1 MAAARRFT
9 MRLAN
14 KVSIITGAGA
24 GMGYAAAH
32 LFAREGSKVAIVDCD
47 EATGRN
53 SAASVRAE
61 GGDAEFF
68 LCDVGDPASV
78 EAMTTAVVRR
88 FGKLDVLY
96 NNAGSS
102 HGVFGPIHTLDIDGF
117 DLVMR
122 TNIRGTFLC
131 CKFGIPH
138 LLANG
143 GGSVINVASA
153 VGLVGWAGGAA
164 LCTAKGGIVLM
175 TKAAALDYAQQ
186 HIRVNCLCPGSTRT
200 AQTDL
205 RLRNAPDP
213 DAVIAPLIVN
223 QAMKRL
229 ARPEEI
235 AAAALF
241 LASDESSFVTG
252 AAFSIDG
259 GWTAM

>member
-1 MAAARRFT
+1 
-9 MRLAN
+9 MRLSN
-14 KVSIITGAGA
+14 KVSIVTGAGA

-32 LFAREGSKVAIVDCD
+32 LFAREGSKVAVVDVD
-47 EATGRN
+47 DVAGR
-53 SAASVRAE
+53 AAAESVRAR

-68 LCDVGDPASV
+68 HCDVGDPASV
-78 EAMTTAVVRR
+78 EAMTNAVIGR

-102 HGVFGPIHTLDIDGF
+102 HGVFGQIHTLDVDGF
-117 DLVMR
+117 DRVVR
-122 TNIRGTFLC
+122 TNIKGTFLC
-131 CKFGIPH
+131 SKFGIPH

-175 TKAAALDYAQQ
+175 TRAMALDYAQQ
-186 HIRVNCLCPGSTRT
+186 HIRVNCLCPGSTLT
-200 AQTDL
+200 AQTES
-205 RLRNAPDP
+205 RLKNAPDP
-213 DAVIAPLIVN
+213 DAVIAPLIAS

-229 ARPEEI
+229 AQPEEI
-235 AAAALF
+235 VAAALF
-241 LASDESSFVTG
+241 LASDESSFITG
-252 AAFSIDG
+252 AALSVDG

>member
-1 MAAARRFT
+1 

-24 GMGYAAAH
+24 GMGYAAAR
-32 LFAREGSKVAIVDCD
+32 LFAREGSKVAIVDID
-47 EATGRN
+47 EAAGRT
-53 SAASVRAE
+53 AAESVRADA
-61 GGDAEFF
+61 GDAEYFH
-68 LCDVGDPASV
+68 CDVADAASV
-78 EAMTTAVVRR
+78 EAMTAAVVAR
-88 FGKLDVLY
+88 FGRLDVLY

-117 DLVMR
+117 DRVMR
-122 TNIRGTFLC
+122 TNVRGTFLC
-131 CKFGIPH
+131 TRFGIPH
-138 LLANG
+138 LLASG

-153 VGLVGWAGGAA
+153 VGLVGWEGGAA

-186 HIRVNCLCPGSTRT
+186 NVRVNCLCPGSTRT
-200 AQTDL
+200 AQTAL
-205 RLRNAPDP
+205 RLEGARDP
-213 DAVIAPLIVN
+213 DAVIASLVVN

-235 AAAALF
+235 AAVALF

-252 AAFSIDG
+252 AAFPVDG

>member
-1 MAAARRFT
+1 MESM

-14 KVSIITGAGA
+14 KVSIITGAA
-24 GMGYAAAH
+24 VGMGYAAAR
-32 LFAREGSKVAIVDCD
+32 LFAREGSKVAIVDID
-47 EATGRN
+47 EAAGRT
-53 SAASVRAE
+53 AAESVRADA
-61 GGDAEFF
+61 GDAEFF
-68 LCDVGDPASV
+68 HCDVADAASV
-78 EAMTTAVVRR
+78 DAMTAAVVAR
-88 FGKLDVLY
+88 FGRLDVLY

-117 DLVMR
+117 DRVMR
-122 TNIRGTFLC
+122 TNVRGTFLC
-131 CKFGIPH
+131 TRFGIPH
-138 LLANG
+138 LLASG

-186 HIRVNCLCPGSTRT
+186 NVRVNCLCPGSTRT
-200 AQTDL
+200 AQTAR
-205 RLRNAPDP
+205 RLEGARDP
-213 DAVIAPLIVN
+213 DAVIAPLVVN

-235 AAAALF
+235 AAVALF

-252 AAFSIDG
+252 AAFPVDG

>member
-1 MAAARRFT
+1 

-14 KVSIITGAGA
+14 KVSIITGAAA

-32 LFAREGSKVAIVDCD
+32 LFAREGSRVAIVDFD
-47 EATGRN
+47 EAAGR
-53 SAASVRAE
+53 AAAESVRAE

-68 LCDVGDPASV
+68 PCDVGDPASV
-78 EAMTTAVVRR
+78 EAMTNAVVGH

-102 HGVFGPIHTLDIDGF
+102 HGVFGQIHALDIEGF
-117 DLVMR
+117 DRVMR

-131 CKFGIPH
+131 AKFGIPH

-186 HIRVNCLCPGSTRT
+186 NIRVNCLCPGSTRT
-200 AQTDL
+200 AQTESRIKDT
-205 RLRNAPDP
+205 PDP
-213 DAVIAPLIVN
+213 DAVIAPLIAN

-229 ARPEEI
+229 ALPEEI

-252 AAFSIDG
+252 VAFPVDG